1 MQKKVFKEIKNILLK
16 TQQTLEEKTLVSN
29 IFLENL
35 IQQLKKFKDADIIL
49 TIKKIG
55 FFRPSV
61 YQYKVQNLKK
71 LINFTLNNNNLY
83 EYNQYLKNILYLCEI
98 SKDIKYIYKR
108 ILDYI
113 YINPNLVKT
122 FFAYA
127 DDFFYTY
134 EYSPNS
140 KYEIKL
146 EAISYLIMLCRKNT
160 NTSEKD
166 LFAICNIPDSEL
178 NSIIELA
185 SNIIYFKKME
195 IKVDFFDYNINKI
208 DKKKFSI
215 VNNDFEKSLTFSYTK
230 FELKKLS
237 IYIDFTNSDNKFP
250 VLNEITETFSD
261 ALTKLKSYEIRNNP
275 FTRVCPKFKTIPQLI
290 NLINNDSVFLEEV
303 TQLYLI
309 FNDNFLSHE
318 ELDHKLI
325 GDFSALD
332 FIKLQRFFLLMS
344 KFYRKII
351 AAEKIKNK
359 KFTQRSSIIPVF
371 RKQDFEKLT
380 NNFFL
385 KKNTF
390 FNLITQFISE
400 DFYQINDF
408 YDIQYSP
415 ALNFGNKIIISPTI
429 LSHSNI
435 IRSALWKSDINLSI
449 KNKTDKMIETIKE
462 KLLEANFSVFTD
474 IKFGK
479 YDIDIIAKYNNEIF
493 IFECK
498 NSYHP
503 TNEYE
508 LRNTFEH
515 LRKAEKQLNNLK
527 YKLQDISTRKNLA
540 NNLNTSFY
548 KCNFN
553 FAIIS
558 SNRLLNGF
566 KMKNFT
572 CLYAQELINCISDGS
587 IRVDN
592 NEFRFWKNETFSIN
606 DLKDFINGKLLINYN
621 SLAHEKTINIHF
633 KDYIIQEKTFA
644 YSVNEIKK
652 FVEENYPII
661 SHNNLATTET

>member
-1 MQKKVFKEIKNILLK
+1 MI
-16 TQQTLEEKTLVSN
+16 
-29 IFLENL
+29 
-35 IQQLKKFKDADIIL
+35 
-49 TIKKIG
+49 
-55 FFRPSV
+55 
-61 YQYKVQNLKK
+61 
-71 LINFTLNNNNLY
+71 
-83 EYNQYLKNILYLCEI
+83 
-98 SKDIKYIYKR
+98 
-108 ILDYI
+108 
-113 YINPNLVKT
+113 
-122 FFAYA
+122 
-127 DDFFYTY
+127 
-134 EYSPNS
+134 
-140 KYEIKL
+140 
-146 EAISYLIMLCRKNT
+146 CRKNT

-195 IKVDFFDYNINKI
+195 IKVDFFEYNINRV

-215 VNNDFEKSLTFSYTK
+215 ENDAFEKALTFSYTK

-250 VLNEITETFSD
+250 VLNKIIENFTD
-261 ALTKLKSYEIRNNP
+261 ALTKLKSYEIRNDP
-275 FTRVCPKFKTIPQLI
+275 FTRVCPKFITIPQLI
-290 NLINNDSVFLEEV
+290 DLINHDSIFLEEV

-344 KFYRKII
+344 NFYRKII
-351 AAEKIKNK
+351 ATEKIKNK
-359 KFTQRSSIIPVF
+359 KHTQRSSIIPVF
-371 RKQDFEKLT
+371 SKQDFEKLT
-380 NNFFL
+380 NSFFL

-449 KNKTDKMIETIKE
+449 NNKTDKMIETIKE
-462 KLLEANFSVFTD
+462 KLFKANFLVFTD
-474 IKFGK
+474 VKFGK

-515 LRKAEKQLNNLK
+515 LCKAENQLNNLK

-540 NNLNTSFY
+540 KNLKISLY

-566 KMKNFT
+566 KVKNFT

-587 IRVDN
+587 IRVDK

-621 SLAHEKTINIHF
+621 SLAQEKTINIHF
-633 KDYIIQEKTFA
+633 KDCTIQEKTFA
-644 YSVNEIKK
+644 YSLNEIKK

-661 SHNNLATTET
+661 SYNNLATIET